1 MTTPMTITAAITP
14 PMRYQ
19 SGVGGI
25 GVGIGVGAGVG
36 AGAGDGGEA
45 GSDIR
50 DRDIGYGESYERRKR

>member
-1 MTTPMTITAAITP
+1 
-14 PMRYQ
+14 MRYQ